1 MEEFGELFGFIDL
14 AGVLVITVILLGPS
28 LCSSY
33 ENWKIRQ
40 GYKGVNPMLKI
51 REIREA
57 MDTKLDQLEAG
68 TTAAETLLQ
77 ETKEQALHQFE
88 TGKKGLSDTL
98 EKLKSELAQ
107 TKGMTNENTKE
118 IQARFEH
125 LRDQLALGKA
135 EAKDSFKAQRERIQ
149 YAISELEATIDRQL
163 EASGQAIHESLRK
176 AANEFILA
184 AIRLEAEMEFLAIQ
198 FEVKKVDSWA
208 RFTHEKR
215 SLILQINR
223 YRDRLEEQKRLSKD
237 KVAAFEGELSTGM
250 SQIKHAFKN
259 LLD

>member
-1 MEEFGELFGFIDL
+1 M
-14 AGVLVITVILLGPS
+14 S
-28 LCSSY
+28 
-33 ENWKIRQ
+33 
-40 GYKGVNPMLKI
+40 KI

-68 TTAAETLLQ
+68 ATAAETLLQ

-88 TGKKGLSDTL
+88 TGKKLLSDTL

-107 TKGMTNENTKE
+107 TKGMTNQNVQEV
-118 IQARFEH
+118 QAKFDH
-125 LRDQLALGKA
+125 LRVQLALGKA
-135 EAKDSFKAQRERIQ
+135 EARDSFEAQKERIQ
-149 YAISELEATIDRQL
+149 HSISALEAAIDRQL
-163 EASGQAIHESLRK
+163 EASGQAIHESLQK

-198 FEVKKVDSWA
+198 FEVKKDDSWA

-215 SLILQINR
+215 ALILQINR
-223 YRDRLEEQKRLSKD
+223 YKDKLEEKKRLAKD
-237 KVAAFEGELSTGM
+237 KAATFEGELSYGM
-250 SQIKHAFKN
+250 SQIKGAFKN